1 MGWLA
6 IAKTNEL
13 TDGFYKIN
21 TKLSFLYFFL
31 ISEFSLS
38 SVHVHVPIR
47 NVLGFQFCLCKTS
60 FSFFFI
66 LESLSNFEKK
76 ANMINLWTRKFNFW
90 VNSTKYEIFVLL
102 AMFVKQKGM
111 TLNSDSASISPPR
124 SIQYTYTWV
133 DQQTVWKMPDN
144 AKGHYTVPFS

>member
-21 TKLSFLYFFL
+21 TKLSFLHYKFCTCTCSYKECL
-31 ISEFSLS
+31 GL
-38 SVHVHVPIR
+38 PIF
-47 NVLGFQFCLCKTS
+47 NVSLCKTS